1 VTVDTAQGRMTKPC
15 DGTDSESMSGTRSG
29 TVDVWWARLVLPPSQ
44 LSRLSGCLDEAE
56 QERAGRFHFQRDRAR
71 FVASRAVLRHILA
84 GYLGTAPGEIRFG
97 YGLQGKPFL
106 LDRRDLHFNVSH
118 AEDVLVAGVAQG
130 RELGVD
136 VERMFSETVMAEVS
150 GRVLSRP
157 ERELF
162 EGLDAGERREWF
174 VRLWTRKEA
183 YIKADGRGMSLP
195 LDRIDVS
202 TFPNRV
208 RLLTDGLDD
217 WPLCPRWTVRNLEA
231 APGYTA
237 ALVSEGLDWQVACF
251 EWPGG
256 PR

>member
-1 VTVDTAQGRMTKPC
+1 MTVDTAQERMTKPC
-15 DGTDSESMSGTRSG
+15 DGTDPPSMSGTGSG
-29 TVDVWWARLVLPPSQ
+29 TVDVWWARLVLPQSQ

-56 QERAGRFHFQRDRAR
+56 QARAGRFHFQRDRAR
-71 FVASRAVLRHILA
+71 FVASRAVVRHILA

-97 YGLQGKPFL
+97 YGMQGKPFL

-130 RELGVD
+130 RELGID
-136 VERMFSETVMAEVS
+136 VERMFSEAVMEEVS
-150 GRVLSRP
+150 GRVLSKP
-157 ERELF
+157 ERGLF

-237 ALVSEGLDWQVACF
+237 ALVSEGLDWQVTCF